1 MAIQMCESWESP
13 VESFINYYK
22 GNRLSLE
29 MVLFL
34 LETLPEETSNNRLIL
49 VPEHQAKI
57 TTKLKAEYAKVA
69 EFLSLVRSNLAQL
82 TSALG
87 TNGTNAPANSN
98 ALNYKMLGKILKV
111 WHNWKPFDTLSSNGD
126 LSRSFWNDCLEIV
139 RNPRLREEGLEEE
152 TYEISVDCIVDS
164 LQECAYLRDKKAY
177 GHSHEEHEYDHDHEY
192 EKSEGAREKRYSE
205 LVELQKACFNVLV
218 HQMQPHLEEA
228 FEKRDVAL
236 YVNLSMLFV
245 NLVDSVNIEHSTSD
259 AEVVR
264 LMEYL
269 LKLIALPYLLMYSG
283 SAASKFA
290 NPFTSE
296 YSHVKCREA
305 VLTFLEDLGKEPG
318 RSERTLTGSNPEGT
332 NPMDLDDE
340 VCYISQKAV
349 YALVDVLSKFSKSL
363 GRTLSG
369 VQSVSELATVTP
381 GLFAYLASNILELLL
396 LVSLPPYRQYVYSD
410 TSRNQRMN
418 YTEHID
424 NYSYYLADVK
434 KAYEELLSMVG
445 RNAVFE
451 YVSTNLVNSPTL
463 AYSVLRVQSSFEL
476 LPPCI
481 SITATNN
488 GSARSGVV
496 VCRTASV
503 QAAEKVL
510 SKVTELLMAH
520 KASIYPEKVH
530 DNILLLMA
538 KVDAVRFVGNV
549 REIFSVPE
557 TRDLLP
563 SLFRMLR
570 QQMRPETV
578 RINAP
583 EDPRSAIQEDVQD
596 LCERLKYE
604 SGYSISMICDRVKME
619 RLQNNEE
626 LLTIVLETLKDAD
639 NEMMVLMLESL
650 ATSCSTLNER
660 DLMAVF
666 SELTSSTLAQLTSIV
681 NAVPAN
687 TAIPSSSIS
696 KTDRELIVKLLNSI
710 VAFTRNLRNRPELE
724 PVVGER
730 ILPVLLSLLRIFYL
744 DEELVEVICR
754 CIKHNARVLDLQFAK
769 YVAGLAQTISAV
781 AQAKMVSTYLYLI
794 EWLHSIFYAAEV
806 SGAEG
811 QKGCLGSH
819 SNQCSLGNLGSLG
832 SQGSYSREKA
842 EIMNLYGLLTRLT
855 LSVFKSSYH
864 NYPSHGGLNSSR
876 ASNIGAGDGSSAGA
890 TSENEQDDGHEEMLV
905 EDFYGLQAEFFLNSD
920 TYLNDLATIN
930 EIIDC
935 SCKFIFIRRPRCV
948 FNFWKSLLKMSR
960 RNQQVAAL
968 AGRHLQTLVS
978 NCLRTLQ
985 EACSKSTEFYVE
997 DLMTAVLAFVRS
1009 SHFAL
1014 PSAVGGPNGL
1024 SQGGASGDAAAR
1036 EQYLEVLLANGL
1048 NCLPAEI
1055 IGNERLRQSFLSGLL
1070 KRTASTV
1077 HHLYKLLSKLSMRN
1091 RM

>member
-69 EFLSLVRSNLAQL
+69 EFL
-82 TSALG
+82 
-87 TNGTNAPANSN
+87 N

-164 LQECAYLRDKKAY
+164 LQECAYLRDKKA
-177 GHSHEEHEYDHDHEY
+177 
-192 EKSEGAREKRYSE
+192 YSE

-305 VLTFLEDLGKEPG
+305 VLT
-318 RSERTLTGSNPEGT
+318 TLTGSNPEGT

-369 VQSVSELATVTP
+369 
-381 GLFAYLASNILELLL
+381 LLL

-538 KVDAVRFVGNV
+538 KVDAV
-549 REIFSVPE
+549 
-557 TRDLLP
+557 
-563 SLFRMLR
+563 
-570 QQMRPETV
+570 
-578 RINAP
+578 
-583 EDPRSAIQEDVQD
+583 SAIQEDVQD

-604 SGYSISMICDRVKME
+604 SGYSISMICDR
-619 RLQNNEE
+619 
-626 LLTIVLETLKDAD
+626 TLKDAD

-819 SNQCSLGNLGSLG
+819 SNQGSLGNLG
-832 SQGSYSREKA
+832 
-842 EIMNLYGLLTRLT
+842 T
-855 LSVFKSSYH
+855 
-864 NYPSHGGLNSSR
+864 
-876 ASNIGAGDGSSAGA
+876 